1 MRVMVKKI
9 IACSDIHIRNLKR
22 MDETFELLGK
32 FIEKCNEYK
41 VLNGFEDDEMR
52 IVVAGDLFE
61 NKISVSNEANIAA
74 SWFLNGLSEVCPV
87 VVVCGNH
94 DYLANN
100 KNRVDSITPIVSIAN
115 NERVRYIDSELEF
128 ESGYIVDDNIAWCLY
143 STFDDFNA
151 PDLTSMEVDYPE
163 VKLTK
168 VGLIHGDING
178 AVSDTNRVTD
188 KGLDP
193 NVFGEMD
200 FVIAGHIH
208 KHQEIKKKGVKI
220 VYCSSLIQQ
229 NNGESIH
236 GHGYVVWDVETCE
249 YEFMELENEKYGFFK
264 FRINDINDIEEDKEV
279 LVNL

>member
-1 MRVMVKKI
+1 MVKKI

-32 FIEKCNEYK
+32 FIAKCIKIQYDNKLER
-41 VLNGFEDDEMR
+41 DEMR

-74 SWFLNGLSEVCPV
+74 SWFLTHLSDICDVI
-87 VVVCGNH
+87 VVCGNH

-115 NERVRYIDSELEF
+115 NERVRYIDSELMF
-128 ESGYIVDDNIAWCLY
+128 ESGYIVDDNIVWCLY
-143 STFDDFNA
+143 STFDDFNT
-151 PDLTSMEVDYPE
+151 PDLTELEVDFPDNDF
-163 VKLTK
+163 VK

-188 KGLDP
+188 RGLDP
-193 NVFGEMD
+193 NTFSDVD

-208 KHQEIKKKGVKI
+208 KHQEIKKNGVKI

-229 NNGESIH
+229 DNGESIH
-236 GHGYVVWDVETCE
+236 GHGYVVWDTETCE
-249 YEFMELENEKYGFFK
+249 YEFMELENDKYGFFK
-264 FRINDINDIEEDKEV
+264 FRINDISDIEEDKEV

>member
-1 MRVMVKKI
+1 MVKKI

-32 FIEKCNEYK
+32 FIAKCIKIQADNK
-41 VLNGFEDDEMR
+41 FEREEMR

-74 SWFLNGLSEVCPV
+74 SWFLTHLSDICDVI
-87 VVVCGNH
+87 VVCGNH

-100 KNRVDSITPIVSIAN
+100 KNRVDSITPIVSIAK
-115 NERVRYIDSELEF
+115 NERVRYIDSDLMF
-128 ESGYIVDDNIAWCLY
+128 ESGYIIDDNIVWCLY
-143 STFDDFNA
+143 STFDDFNT
-151 PDLTSMEVDYPE
+151 PDVTELEVDYPDNDF
-163 VKLTK
+163 VK

-193 NVFGEMD
+193 NTFSDMD

-208 KHQEIKKKGVKI
+208 KHQEIKKNGVKI

-236 GHGYVVWDVETCE
+236 GHGYVVWDTETCE

>member
-1 MRVMVKKI
+1 
-9 IACSDIHIRNLKR
+9 

-32 FIEKCNEYK
+32 FINKCSKIQVDNQLER
-41 VLNGFEDDEMR
+41 DEMR

-74 SWFLNGLSEVCPV
+74 SWFLTELSDVCDV
-87 VVVCGNH
+87 IVVCGNH

-115 NERVRYIDSELEF
+115 NERVRYIDSELSF
-128 ESGYIVDDNIAWCLY
+128 TSGYIVDDNIVWCLY
-143 STFDDFNA
+143 STFDDFNT
-151 PDLTSMEVDYPE
+151 PDLTELEVDYPDNDF
-163 VKLTK
+163 VK

-193 NVFGEMD
+193 NTFSDMD

-208 KHQEIKKKGVKI
+208 KHQEIKKNGVKI

-236 GHGYVVWDVETCE
+236 GHGYVVWDTETCD

>member
-1 MRVMVKKI
+1 MVKKI

-32 FIEKCNEYK
+32 FIAKCIKIQYDNKLER
-41 VLNGFEDDEMR
+41 DEMR

-74 SWFLNGLSEVCPV
+74 SWFLTHLSDICDVII
-87 VVVCGNH
+87 VCGNH

-115 NERVRYIDSELEF
+115 NERVRYIDSELMF
-128 ESGYIVDDNIAWCLY
+128 ESGYIVDDNIVWCLY
-143 STFDDFNA
+143 STFDDFNT
-151 PDLTSMEVDYPE
+151 PDLTEFEVDYPDNDF
-163 VKLTK
+163 VK

-193 NVFGEMD
+193 NTFSDMD

-208 KHQEIKKKGVKI
+208 KHQEIKKNGVKI

-236 GHGYVVWDVETCE
+236 GHGYVVWDTETCE

>member
-1 MRVMVKKI
+1 MVKKI

-32 FIEKCNEYK
+32 FIAKCIKIQADNK
-41 VLNGFEDDEMR
+41 FEREEMR

-74 SWFLNGLSEVCPV
+74 SWFLTHLSDICDVI
-87 VVVCGNH
+87 VVCGNH

-100 KNRVDSITPIVSIAN
+100 KNRVDSITPIVSIAK
-115 NERVRYIDSELEF
+115 NERVRYIDSELMF
-128 ESGYIVDDNIAWCLY
+128 ESGYIIDDNIVWCLY
-143 STFDDFNA
+143 STFDDFNT
-151 PDLTSMEVDYPE
+151 PDLTEFEVDYPDNDF
-163 VKLTK
+163 VK

-193 NVFGEMD
+193 NTFLDMD

-208 KHQEIKKKGVKI
+208 KHQEIKKNGVKI

>member
-1 MRVMVKKI
+1 MVKKI

-32 FIEKCNEYK
+32 FIAKCIKIQADNK
-41 VLNGFEDDEMR
+41 FEREEMR

-74 SWFLNGLSEVCPV
+74 SWFLTHLSDVCDV
-87 VVVCGNH
+87 IVVCGNH

-115 NERVRYIDSELEF
+115 NERVRYIDSELMF
-128 ESGYIVDDNIAWCLY
+128 ESGYIVDDNIVWCLY
-143 STFDDFNA
+143 STFDDFNT
-151 PDLTSMEVDYPE
+151 PDLTELEVDFPDNDF
-163 VKLTK
+163 VK

-193 NVFGEMD
+193 NTFSDMD

-208 KHQEIKKKGVKI
+208 KHQEIKKNGVKI

-236 GHGYVVWDVETCE
+236 GHGYVVWDTETRE

>member
-1 MRVMVKKI
+1 MVKKI

-32 FIEKCNEYK
+32 FIDECSKIQVDNKLER
-41 VLNGFEDDEMR
+41 DEMR

-74 SWFLNGLSEVCPV
+74 SWFLTHLSDVCDV
-87 VVVCGNH
+87 IVVCGNH

-115 NERVRYIDSELEF
+115 NERVRYIDSELMF
-128 ESGYIVDDNIAWCLY
+128 ESGYIVDDNIVWCLY
-143 STFDDFNA
+143 STFDDFNT
-151 PDLTSMEVDYPE
+151 PDLTTLEVDYPDNDF
-163 VKLTK
+163 VK

-193 NVFGEMD
+193 NTFSDMD

-208 KHQEIKKKGVKI
+208 KHQEIKKNGVKI

-236 GHGYVVWDVETCE
+236 GHGYVVWDTETCE

-264 FRINDINDIEEDKEV
+264 FRINDISDIEEDKEV

>member
-1 MRVMVKKI
+1 MVKKI

-32 FIEKCNEYK
+32 FIAKCIKIQADNKLER
-41 VLNGFEDDEMR
+41 DEMR

-74 SWFLNGLSEVCPV
+74 SWFLTHLSDVCDV
-87 VVVCGNH
+87 IVVCGNH

-100 KNRVDSITPIVSIAN
+100 KNRVDSITPIVSIAK
-115 NERVRYIDSELEF
+115 NERVRYIDSELMF
-128 ESGYIVDDNIAWCLY
+128 ESGYIVDDNIVWCLY
-143 STFDDFNA
+143 STFDDFNT
-151 PDLTSMEVDYPE
+151 PDLTELEVDYPDNDF
-163 VKLTK
+163 VK

-193 NVFGEMD
+193 NTFSEMD

-236 GHGYVVWDVETCE
+236 GHGYVVWDTETCD

-264 FRINDINDIEEDKEV
+264 FRINDISDIEEDKEV

>member
-1 MRVMVKKI
+1 MVKKI

-32 FIEKCNEYK
+32 FIAKCIKIQADNK
-41 VLNGFEDDEMR
+41 FEREEMR

-74 SWFLNGLSEVCPV
+74 SWFLTHLSDVCDV
-87 VVVCGNH
+87 IVVCGNH

-100 KNRVDSITPIVSIAN
+100 KNRVDSITPIVSIAK
-115 NERVRYIDSELEF
+115 NERVRYIDSELMF
-128 ESGYIVDDNIAWCLY
+128 ESGYIIDDNIVWCLY
-143 STFDDFNA
+143 STFDDFNT
-151 PDLTSMEVDYPE
+151 PDLTELEVDYPDNDF
-163 VKLTK
+163 VK

-193 NVFGEMD
+193 NTFSDMD

-208 KHQEIKKKGVKI
+208 KHQEIKKNGVKI

-236 GHGYVVWDVETCE
+236 GHGYVVWDTETCE
-249 YEFMELENEKYGFFK
+249 YEFMELENDKYGFFK
-264 FRINDINDIEEDKEV
+264 FRINDISDIEEDKEV

>member
-1 MRVMVKKI
+1 MVKKI

-32 FIEKCNEYK
+32 FIAKCIKIQYNNKLER
-41 VLNGFEDDEMR
+41 DEMR

-74 SWFLNGLSEVCPV
+74 SWFLTHLSDVCDV
-87 VVVCGNH
+87 IVVCGNH

-115 NERVRYIDSELEF
+115 NERVRYIDSELMF
-128 ESGYIVDDNIAWCLY
+128 ESGYIVDDNIVWCLY
-143 STFDDFNA
+143 STFDDFNT
-151 PDLTSMEVDYPE
+151 PDLTELEVDYPDNDF
-163 VKLTK
+163 VK

-188 KGLDP
+188 RGLDP
-193 NVFGEMD
+193 NTFSDVD

-208 KHQEIKKKGVKI
+208 KHQEIKKNGVKI

-229 NNGESIH
+229 DNGESIH
-236 GHGYVVWDVETCE
+236 GHGYVVWNTETCE

>member
-1 MRVMVKKI
+1 MVKKI

-32 FIEKCNEYK
+32 FINKCSKIQVDNQLER
-41 VLNGFEDDEMR
+41 DEMR

-74 SWFLNGLSEVCPV
+74 SWFLTELSDVCDV
-87 VVVCGNH
+87 IVVCGNH

-115 NERVRYIDSELEF
+115 NERVRYIDSELSF
-128 ESGYIVDDNIAWCLY
+128 TSGYIVDDNIVWCLY
-143 STFDDFNA
+143 STFDDFNT
-151 PDLTSMEVDYPE
+151 PDLTTLEVDYPNNSF
-163 VKLTK
+163 VK

-193 NVFGEMD
+193 NTFSDMD

-208 KHQEIKKKGVKI
+208 KHQEIKKNGVKI

-236 GHGYVVWDVETCE
+236 GHGYIVWDTETCE

-264 FRINDINDIEEDKEV
+264 FRINDISDIEEDKEV

>member
-1 MRVMVKKI
+1 MIKKI

-22 MDETFELLGK
+22 MDETWDMLGS
-32 FIEKCNEYK
+32 FINKCREYK
-41 VLNGFEDDEMR
+41 ESNGFEDDELR

-74 SWFLNGLSEVCPV
+74 SWFLNSLSEICPV
-87 VVVCGNH
+87 IVVCGNH

-100 KNRVDSITPIVSIAN
+100 KSRVDSITPIVSIAN
-115 NERVRYIDSELEF
+115 NDRVQYIDAMMEYN
-128 ESGYIVDDNIAWCLY
+128 SGILVDKNVAWCLY
-143 STFDDFNA
+143 STFDDFNR
-151 PDLTSMEVDYPE
+151 PDFDSPE
-163 VKLTK
+163 YMILTK

-178 AVSDTNRVTD
+178 AVSDTNRVTE
-188 KGLDP
+188 KGLDAG
-193 NVFGEMD
+193 VFEGLD

-208 KHQEIKKKGVKI
+208 KFQEIKKNGVKI

-236 GHGYVVWDVETCE
+236 GHGYVIWDVAECE
-249 YEFMELENEKYGFFK
+249 YEFVELENQDYGFYK
-264 FRINDINDIEEDKEV
+264 FRINDIVDIEEDKEV

>member
-1 MRVMVKKI
+1 MIKKI

-22 MDETFELLGK
+22 MDETWDMLGS
-32 FIEKCNEYK
+32 FINECRGYK
-41 VLNGFEDDEMR
+41 ENNGFEDDELR

-74 SWFLNGLSEVCPV
+74 SWFLNSLSEICPV
-87 VVVCGNH
+87 IVVCGNH

-100 KNRVDSITPIVSIAN
+100 KSRVDSITPIVSIAN
-115 NERVRYIDSELEF
+115 NDRVQYIDAMMEYN
-128 ESGYIVDDNIAWCLY
+128 SGILVDNNVAWCLY
-143 STFDDFNA
+143 STFDDFNR
-151 PDLTSMEVDYPE
+151 PDFDSPE
-163 VKLTK
+163 YMILTK

-178 AVSDTNRVTD
+178 AVSDTNRVTE
-188 KGLDP
+188 KGLDAG
-193 NVFGEMD
+193 VFEGLD

-208 KHQEIKKKGVKI
+208 KFQEIKKNGVKI

-236 GHGYVVWDVETCE
+236 GHGYVIWDVAECE
-249 YEFMELENEKYGFFK
+249 YEFVELENQDYGFYK
-264 FRINDINDIEEDKEV
+264 FRINDIVDIEEDKEV

>member
-1 MRVMVKKI
+1 MVKKI

-32 FIEKCNEYK
+32 FIAKCIKIQYNNKLER
-41 VLNGFEDDEMR
+41 DEMR

-74 SWFLNGLSEVCPV
+74 SWFLTHLSDICDVI
-87 VVVCGNH
+87 VVCGNH

-115 NERVRYIDSELEF
+115 NERVRYIDSELMF
-128 ESGYIVDDNIAWCLY
+128 ESGYIIDDNIVWCLY
-143 STFDDFNA
+143 STFDDFNT
-151 PDLTSMEVDYPE
+151 PDLTELEVDYPDNDF
-163 VKLTK
+163 VK

-193 NVFGEMD
+193 NTFSDMD

-208 KHQEIKKKGVKI
+208 KHQEIKKNGVKI

-236 GHGYVVWDVETCE
+236 GHGYVVWDAETCE

>member
-1 MRVMVKKI
+1 MVKKI

-22 MDETFELLGK
+22 MDETFDMLNK
-32 FIEKCNEYK
+32 FVSKCIKIQADNNLER
-41 VLNGFEDDEMR
+41 DEMR

-74 SWFLNGLSEVCPV
+74 SWFLTHLSDICDVI
-87 VVVCGNH
+87 VVCGNH

-115 NERVRYIDSELEF
+115 NEKVRYIDSELMF
-128 ESGYIVDDNIAWCLY
+128 ESGYVVDDNIVWCLY
-143 STFDDFNA
+143 STFDDFNT
-151 PDLTSMEVDYPE
+151 PDLTTLEVDYPNNDF
-163 VKLTK
+163 VK

-193 NVFGEMD
+193 STFADVD

-208 KHQEIKKKGVKI
+208 KHQEIKKNGVKI

-236 GHGYVVWDVETCE
+236 GHGYVVWDTETCD

-264 FRINDINDIEEDKEV
+264 FRINDISDIEEDKEV

>member
-1 MRVMVKKI
+1 MVKKI

-32 FIEKCNEYK
+32 FIDECSKIQVDNKLER
-41 VLNGFEDDEMR
+41 DEMR

-74 SWFLNGLSEVCPV
+74 SWFLTHLSDVCDV
-87 VVVCGNH
+87 IVVCGNH

-115 NERVRYIDSELEF
+115 NERVRYIDSELMF
-128 ESGYIVDDNIAWCLY
+128 ESGYIVDDNIVWCLY
-143 STFDDFNA
+143 STFDDFNT
-151 PDLTSMEVDYPE
+151 PDLTELEVDYPDNDF
-163 VKLTK
+163 VK

-193 NVFGEMD
+193 NTFSDMD

-208 KHQEIKKKGVKI
+208 KHQEIKKNGVKI

-236 GHGYVVWDVETCE
+236 GHGYVVWDTETCE

>member
-1 MRVMVKKI
+1 MVKKI

-32 FIEKCNEYK
+32 FIAKCIKIQADNK
-41 VLNGFEDDEMR
+41 FEREEMR

-74 SWFLNGLSEVCPV
+74 SWFLTHLSDICDVI
-87 VVVCGNH
+87 VVCGNH

-100 KNRVDSITPIVSIAN
+100 KNRVDSITPIVSIAK
-115 NERVRYIDSELEF
+115 NERVRYIDSELMF
-128 ESGYIVDDNIAWCLY
+128 ESGYIVDDNIVWCLY
-143 STFDDFNA
+143 STFDDFNT
-151 PDLTSMEVDYPE
+151 PDLTELEVDFPDNDF
-163 VKLTK
+163 VK

-193 NVFGEMD
+193 NTFSDMD

-208 KHQEIKKKGVKI
+208 KHQEIKKNGVKI

-236 GHGYVVWDVETCE
+236 GHGYVVWDTETCD

>member
-1 MRVMVKKI
+1 MVKKI

-32 FIEKCNEYK
+32 FIAKCIKIQYDNKLER
-41 VLNGFEDDEMR
+41 DEMR

-74 SWFLNGLSEVCPV
+74 SWFLTHLSDICDVI
-87 VVVCGNH
+87 VVCGNH

-100 KNRVDSITPIVSIAN
+100 KNRVDSITPIVSIAK
-115 NERVRYIDSELEF
+115 NERVRYIDSELMF
-128 ESGYIVDDNIAWCLY
+128 ESGYIVDDNIVWCLY
-143 STFDDFNA
+143 STFDDFNT
-151 PDLTSMEVDYPE
+151 PDVTELEIDYPDNDF
-163 VKLTK
+163 VK

-193 NVFGEMD
+193 NTFSDMD

-208 KHQEIKKKGVKI
+208 KHQEIKKNGVKI

-236 GHGYVVWDVETCE
+236 GHGYVVWDTETCE

-264 FRINDINDIEEDKEV
+264 FRINDIGDIEEDKEV

>member
-1 MRVMVKKI
+1 MVKKI

-32 FIEKCNEYK
+32 FIAKCIKIQYDNKLER
-41 VLNGFEDDEMR
+41 DEMR

-74 SWFLNGLSEVCPV
+74 SWFLTHLSDICDVI
-87 VVVCGNH
+87 VVCGNH

-115 NERVRYIDSELEF
+115 NERVRYIDSELRF
-128 ESGYIVDDNIAWCLY
+128 ESGYIVDDNIVWCLY
-143 STFDDFNA
+143 STFDDFNT
-151 PDLTSMEVDYPE
+151 PDLTTLEVDYPDNDF
-163 VKLTK
+163 VK

-188 KGLDP
+188 RGLDP
-193 NVFGEMD
+193 NTFSDVD

-208 KHQEIKKKGVKI
+208 KHQEIKKNGVKI

-229 NNGESIH
+229 DNGESIH
-236 GHGYVVWDVETCE
+236 GHGYVVWDTETCE

>member
-1 MRVMVKKI
+1 MVKKI

-32 FIEKCNEYK
+32 FIAKCIKIQADNK
-41 VLNGFEDDEMR
+41 FEREEMR

-74 SWFLNGLSEVCPV
+74 SWFLTHLSDICDVI
-87 VVVCGNH
+87 VVCGNH

-100 KNRVDSITPIVSIAN
+100 KNRVDSITPIVSIAK
-115 NERVRYIDSELEF
+115 NERVRYIDSELMF
-128 ESGYIVDDNIAWCLY
+128 ESGYIVDDNIVWCLY
-143 STFDDFNA
+143 STFDDFNT
-151 PDLTSMEVDYPE
+151 PDVTELEIDYPDNDF
-163 VKLTK
+163 VK

-193 NVFGEMD
+193 NTFSDMD

-208 KHQEIKKKGVKI
+208 KHQEIKKNGVKI

-236 GHGYVVWDVETCE
+236 GHGYVVWDTETCD

>member
-1 MRVMVKKI
+1 MVKKI

-32 FIEKCNEYK
+32 FIAKCIKIQYNNKLER
-41 VLNGFEDDEMR
+41 DEMR

-74 SWFLNGLSEVCPV
+74 SWFLTHLSDICDVI
-87 VVVCGNH
+87 VVCGNH

-115 NERVRYIDSELEF
+115 NERVRYIDSELMF
-128 ESGYIVDDNIAWCLY
+128 ESGYIVDDNIVWCLY
-143 STFDDFNA
+143 STFDDFNT
-151 PDLTSMEVDYPE
+151 PDVTELEIDYPDNDF
-163 VKLTK
+163 VK

-193 NVFGEMD
+193 NTFSDMD

-208 KHQEIKKKGVKI
+208 KHQEIKKNGVKI

-236 GHGYVVWDVETCE
+236 GHGYVVWDTETCE

-264 FRINDINDIEEDKEV
+264 FRINDISDIEEDKEV

>member
-1 MRVMVKKI
+1 MIEKI

-22 MDETFELLGK
+22 MDETWEMLGS
-32 FIEKCNEYK
+32 FIEKCKEYK
-41 VLNGFEDDEMR
+41 NLHGLEDDEMR

-87 VVVCGNH
+87 IVVCGNH

-100 KNRVDSITPIVSIAN
+100 KSRVDSITPIVSIAN
-115 NERVRYIDSELEF
+115 NERVHYIDAMMEYN
-128 ESGYIVDDNIAWCLY
+128 SGILVDDNVAWCLY
-143 STFDDFNA
+143 STFDDFNR
-151 PDLTSMEVDYPE
+151 PDFDMPE
-163 VKLTK
+163 YMNLTK

-188 KGLDP
+188 KGLEPD
-193 NVFGEMD
+193 VFEGLD

-208 KHQEIKKKGVKI
+208 KFQEIKKHGVKI

-236 GHGYVVWDVETCE
+236 GHGYVVWDVENCE
-249 YEFMELENEKYGFFK
+249 YDFVELENPDYGFYKFK
-264 FRINDINDIEEDKEV
+264 INDIVDIEEDKEV
-279 LVNL
+279 LINL

>member
-1 MRVMVKKI
+1 MIKKI

-22 MDETFELLGK
+22 MDETFELLEK
-32 FIEKCNEYK
+32 FINKCSKIQVDNE
-41 VLNGFEDDEMR
+41 LERDEMR

-74 SWFLNGLSEVCPV
+74 SWFLTHLSDVCDV
-87 VVVCGNH
+87 IVVCGNH

-115 NERVRYIDSELEF
+115 NERVRYIDSELMF
-128 ESGYIVDDNIAWCLY
+128 ESGYIVDDNIVWCLY
-143 STFDDFNA
+143 STFDDFNT
-151 PDLTSMEVDYPE
+151 PDLTELEVDYPDNDF
-163 VKLTK
+163 VK

-193 NVFGEMD
+193 NTFSDMD

-208 KHQEIKKKGVKI
+208 KHQEIKKNGVKI

-236 GHGYVVWDVETCE
+236 GHGYVVWDTETCE

>member
-1 MRVMVKKI
+1 MVKKI

-32 FIEKCNEYK
+32 FIAKCIKIQADNK
-41 VLNGFEDDEMR
+41 FEREEMR

-74 SWFLNGLSEVCPV
+74 SWFLTHLSDICDVI
-87 VVVCGNH
+87 VVCGNH

-100 KNRVDSITPIVSIAN
+100 KNRVDSITPIVSIAK
-115 NERVRYIDSELEF
+115 NERVRYIDSELMF
-128 ESGYIVDDNIAWCLY
+128 ESGYIVDDNIVWCLY
-143 STFDDFNA
+143 STFDDFNT
-151 PDLTSMEVDYPE
+151 PDLTEFEVDYPDNDF
-163 VKLTK
+163 VK

-193 NVFGEMD
+193 NTFSDMD

-208 KHQEIKKKGVKI
+208 KHQEIKKNGVKI

-236 GHGYVVWDVETCE
+236 GHGYVVWDTETCE

-264 FRINDINDIEEDKEV
+264 FRINDISDIEEDKEV

>member
-1 MRVMVKKI
+1 MVKKI

-32 FIEKCNEYK
+32 FIDECSKIQVDNKLER
-41 VLNGFEDDEMR
+41 DEMR

-74 SWFLNGLSEVCPV
+74 SWFLTHLSDVCDV
-87 VVVCGNH
+87 IVVCGNH

-115 NERVRYIDSELEF
+115 NERVRYIDSELMF
-128 ESGYIVDDNIAWCLY
+128 ESGYIVDDNIVWCLY
-143 STFDDFNA
+143 STFDDFNT
-151 PDLTSMEVDYPE
+151 PDLTELEVDYPDNDF
-163 VKLTK
+163 VK

-193 NVFGEMD
+193 NTFSDMD

-208 KHQEIKKKGVKI
+208 KHQEIKKNGVKI

-236 GHGYVVWDVETCE
+236 GHGYVVWDTETCE
-249 YEFMELENEKYGFFK
+249 YEFVGLENEKYGFFK
-264 FRINDINDIEEDKEV
+264 FRINDISDIEEDKEV

>member
-1 MRVMVKKI
+1 MVKKI

-32 FIEKCNEYK
+32 FITKCIKIQVDNKLER
-41 VLNGFEDDEMR
+41 DEMR

-74 SWFLNGLSEVCPV
+74 SWFLKHLSDICDVI
-87 VVVCGNH
+87 VVCGNH

-115 NERVRYIDSELEF
+115 NERVRYIDSELMF

-151 PDLTSMEVDYPE
+151 PDNNLV
-163 VKLTK
+163 K

-193 NVFGEMD
+193 NLFKDVD

-208 KHQEIKKKGVKI
+208 KHQELKKNGVKI

-236 GHGYVVWDVETCE
+236 GHGYVVWDTETCS
-249 YEFMELENEKYGFFK
+249 YEFVELENNKYGFYK
-264 FRINDINDIEEDKEV
+264 FRINDITDIEEDKEI

>member
-1 MRVMVKKI
+1 MVKKI

-32 FIEKCNEYK
+32 FIAECIKIQSK
-41 VLNGFEDDEMR
+41 NGLKRDEMR

-74 SWFLNGLSEVCPV
+74 SWFLTHLSDICDVI
-87 VVVCGNH
+87 VVCGNH

-100 KNRVDSITPIVSIAN
+100 KNRVDSITPIVSIAK
-115 NERVRYIDSELEF
+115 NERVKYIDSELMF
-128 ESGYIVDDNIAWCLY
+128 ESGYWVDDNIAWCLY

-151 PDLTSMEVDYPE
+151 PDLTDLEIDYDD
-163 VKLTK
+163 KLVK

-193 NVFGEMD
+193 NTFSDMD

-208 KHQEIKKKGVKI
+208 KHQEIKKNGVKI

-236 GHGYVVWDVETCE
+236 GHGYVVWDTETCD
-249 YEFMELENEKYGFFK
+249 YEFKELENKKYGFYK

>member
-1 MRVMVKKI
+1 MVKKI

-32 FIEKCNEYK
+32 FIAKCIKIQYDNKLER
-41 VLNGFEDDEMR
+41 DEMR

-74 SWFLNGLSEVCPV
+74 SWFLTHLSDICDVI
-87 VVVCGNH
+87 VVCGNH

-100 KNRVDSITPIVSIAN
+100 KNRVDSITPIVSIAK
-115 NERVRYIDSELEF
+115 NERVRYIDSELMF
-128 ESGYIVDDNIAWCLY
+128 ESGYIVDDNIVWCLY
-143 STFDDFNA
+143 STFDDFNT
-151 PDLTSMEVDYPE
+151 PDVTELEIDYPDNDF
-163 VKLTK
+163 VK

-193 NVFGEMD
+193 NTFSDMD

-208 KHQEIKKKGVKI
+208 KHQEIKKNGVKI

-236 GHGYVVWDVETCE
+236 GHGYVVWDTETCE

>member
-1 MRVMVKKI
+1 MVKKI

-32 FIEKCNEYK
+32 FIAKCIKIQYDNKLER
-41 VLNGFEDDEMR
+41 DEMR

-74 SWFLNGLSEVCPV
+74 SWFLTHLSDICDVI
-87 VVVCGNH
+87 VVCGNH

-100 KNRVDSITPIVSIAN
+100 KNRVDSITPIVSIAK
-115 NERVRYIDSELEF
+115 NERVRYIDSELMF
-128 ESGYIVDDNIAWCLY
+128 ESGYIVDDNIVWCLY
-143 STFDDFNA
+143 STFDDFNT
-151 PDLTSMEVDYPE
+151 PDVTELEIDYPDNDF
-163 VKLTK
+163 VK

-193 NVFGEMD
+193 NTFSDMD

-208 KHQEIKKKGVKI
+208 KHQEIKKNGVKI

-236 GHGYVVWDVETCE
+236 GHGYVVWDTETCD

-264 FRINDINDIEEDKEV
+264 FRINDISDIEEDKEV

>member
-1 MRVMVKKI
+1 MIKKI
-9 IACSDIHIRNLKR
+9 IACSDVHIRNLKR
-22 MDETFELLGK
+22 MDETWDMLGS
-32 FIEKCNEYK
+32 FINKCREYK
-41 VLNGFEDDEMR
+41 ESNGFEDDELR

-74 SWFLNGLSEVCPV
+74 SWFLNSLSEICPV
-87 VVVCGNH
+87 IVVCGNH

-100 KNRVDSITPIVSIAN
+100 KSRVDSITPIVSIAN
-115 NERVRYIDSELEF
+115 NDRVQYIDAMMEYN
-128 ESGYIVDDNIAWCLY
+128 SGILVDNNIAWCLY
-143 STFDDFNA
+143 STFDDFNR
-151 PDLTSMEVDYPE
+151 PDFDTPE
-163 VKLTK
+163 YMVLTK

-188 KGLDP
+188 KGLDAG
-193 NVFGEMD
+193 VFEGLD

-208 KHQEIKKKGVKI
+208 KFQEIKKNGVKI

-236 GHGYVVWDVETCE
+236 GHGYVIWDVDECE
-249 YEFMELENEKYGFFK
+249 YEFVELENQDYGFYK
-264 FRINDINDIEEDKEV
+264 FRINDIVDIEEDKEV

>member
-1 MRVMVKKI
+1 MVKKI

-32 FIEKCNEYK
+32 FIAKCIKIQADNK
-41 VLNGFEDDEMR
+41 FEREEMR

-74 SWFLNGLSEVCPV
+74 SWFLTHLSDICDVI
-87 VVVCGNH
+87 VVCGNH

-115 NERVRYIDSELEF
+115 NERVRYIDSELMF
-128 ESGYIVDDNIAWCLY
+128 ESGYIVDDNIVWCLY
-143 STFDDFNA
+143 STFDDFNT
-151 PDLTSMEVDYPE
+151 PDVTELEIDYPDNDF
-163 VKLTK
+163 VK

-193 NVFGEMD
+193 NTFSDMD

-208 KHQEIKKKGVKI
+208 KHQEIKKNGVKI

-236 GHGYVVWDVETCE
+236 GHGYVVWDTETCD

>member
-1 MRVMVKKI
+1 MVKKI

-32 FIEKCNEYK
+32 FIAKCIKIQYDNKLER
-41 VLNGFEDDEMR
+41 DEMR

-74 SWFLNGLSEVCPV
+74 SWFLTHLSDICDVI
-87 VVVCGNH
+87 VVCGNH

-115 NERVRYIDSELEF
+115 NERVRYIDSELMF
-128 ESGYIVDDNIAWCLY
+128 ESGYIVDDNIVWCLY
-143 STFDDFNA
+143 STFDDFNT
-151 PDLTSMEVDYPE
+151 PDLTEFEVDYPDNDF
-163 VKLTK
+163 VK

-193 NVFGEMD
+193 NTFSDMD

-208 KHQEIKKKGVKI
+208 KHQEIKKNGVKI

-236 GHGYVVWDVETCE
+236 GHGYVVWDTETCE

>member
-1 MRVMVKKI
+1 MIKKI
-9 IACSDIHIRNLKR
+9 ITCSDIHIRNLKR
-22 MDETFELLGK
+22 MDETWDMLSK
-32 FIEKCNEYK
+32 FIEKCRKFKEEKGY
-41 VLNGFEDDEMR
+41 DDSEMR
-52 IVVAGDLFE
+52 IVIAGDLFE

-74 SWFLNGLSEVCPV
+74 SWFINSLAEICPV
-87 VVVCGNH
+87 IVLCGNH

-100 KNRVDSITPIVSIAN
+100 KSRVDSITPIVSIADN
-115 NERVRYIDSELEF
+115 DRVTYIDAALEYN
-128 ESGYIVDDNIAWCLY
+128 SGCIIDDNVVWCLY
-143 STFDDFNA
+143 STFDDFNK
-151 PDLTSMEVDYPE
+151 PDFTELDTEDCV
-163 VKLTK
+163 K

-193 NVFGEMD
+193 GVFEGLD

-208 KHQEIKKKGVKI
+208 KFQELKKNGVKI

-236 GHGYVVWDVETCE
+236 GHGYVIWDTETCD
-249 YEFMELENEKYGFFK
+249 YEFVELENEAYGFYKFK
-264 FRINDINDIEEDKEV
+264 INDIVDIEEDKEV

>member
-1 MRVMVKKI
+1 MVKKI

-22 MDETFELLGK
+22 MDETFELLEK
-32 FIEKCNEYK
+32 FTTKCLKFKVDNE
-41 VLNGFEDDEMR
+41 LEDNEMR

-74 SWFLNGLSEVCPV
+74 SWFLNGLAEVCPV
-87 VVVCGNH
+87 IVVCGNH

-100 KNRVDSITPIVSIAN
+100 KNRVDSITPIVSISN
-115 NERVRYIDSELEF
+115 NPRVRYIDSELSF
-128 ESGYIVDDNIAWCLY
+128 TSGYIVDENIVWCLY
-143 STFDDFNA
+143 STFDDFNT
-151 PDLTSMEVDYPE
+151 PDMTTLEVDFPDNE
-163 VKLTK
+163 FTK

-193 NVFGEMD
+193 NTFTEMD

-208 KHQEIKKKGVKI
+208 KHQEIKKNGVKI

-236 GHGYVVWDVETCE
+236 GHGYVVWDTETCE

-264 FRINDINDIEEDKEV
+264 FRINDISDIEEDKEI